1 MRLLVTR
8 PEPDA
13 TALRAH
19 LIAQG
24 HDVLIE
30 PLITIRF
37 DNADPIELDDVQAL
51 IATSRNGLRALAE
64 SPALEQARFLP
75 LFAVGPG
82 TAATARGLGFEHV
95 IKGPGTGR
103 ELVDF
108 IIAHAEVNGGP
119 LLHLAGDVLAYDFAR
134 ELARLGYH
142 VLKPVVY
149 ETEPA
154 TRLSGSTAARLAN
167 GQIEGVLL
175 LSPRTASIYAAL
187 VKAHGLTEAVR
198 RGVAHYCISAAAAAR
213 LEELA
218 PVKVEIAA
226 QPNLQEVLAL
236 TARAT
241 SQSGQIYNPKR
252 Q

>member
-24 HDVLIE
+24 HEVLIE
-30 PLITIRF
+30 PLITISF
-37 DNADPIELDDVQAL
+37 DNTDPIELEDVQAL

-64 SPALEQARFLP
+64 GPVLEDARSVP

-103 ELVDF
+103 ALVNF
-108 IIAHAEVNGGP
+108 IVEQAEVNGGP
-119 LLHLAGDVLAYDFAR
+119 LLHLAGDRLAFDFAG
-134 ELARLGYH
+134 ELTRLGYH
-142 VLKPVVY
+142 VLQPIVY
-149 ETEPA
+149 ESEPA
-154 TRLSGSTAARLAN
+154 TRLSGSTATRLAN

-175 LSPRTASIYAAL
+175 LSPRTAAIYAEL
-187 VKAHGLTEAVR
+187 IKAQGLTEAIR
-198 RGVAHYCISAAAAAR
+198 RGVTHFCISAATAAR
-213 LEELA
+213 LEDLA
-218 PVKVEIAA
+218 PAKVEVAA
-226 QPNLQEVLAL
+226 EPNLQEVLAL
-236 TARAT
+236 TARAA
-241 SQSGQIYNPKR
+241 SQSA
-252 Q
+252 

>member
-24 HDVLIE
+24 HEVLIE

-37 DNADPIELDDVQAL
+37 DDADPIELDGAQAL
-51 IATSRNGLRALAE
+51 IATSRNGLRALAA
-64 SPALEQARFLP
+64 SPVLEQAQSLP

-82 TAATARGLGFEHV
+82 TAATAKALGFRNV

-103 ELVDF
+103 QLVNF
-108 IIAHAEVNGGP
+108 IVEHADVNGGP
-119 LLHLAGDVLAYDFAR
+119 LLHLAGDVLAYDFAS
-134 ELARLGYH
+134 ELTRLGYH
-142 VLKPVVY
+142 VLRPVVY
-149 ETEPA
+149 ESEPA
-154 TRLSGSTAARLAN
+154 KRLSGSTASRIAK
-167 GQIEGVLL
+167 GHIEGVLL
-175 LSPRTASIYAAL
+175 LSPRTAAIYVGL
-187 VKAHGLTEAVR
+187 IKAHDLAEAARRLT
-198 RGVAHYCISAAAAAR
+198 YFCISEAAAAP
-213 LEELA
+213 LEEIA

-236 TARAT
+236 TARAAP
-241 SQSGQIYNPKR
+241 QSS
-252 Q
+252 